1 MWVKVHIT
9 GATQNC
15 LKTDWCQ

>member
-9 GATQNC
+9 GATPNG